1 MGEIITHNKWKSD
14 RILHNINQAGILYN
28 DLFLV
33 FLSHSYKNNFMSNV
47 TAPAKKT
54 AKKVLV
60 IEDEG
65 EIGLLLNI
73 ILNENDFELDYVKDL
88 SSADEY
94 LQKEQPSVIILDNK
108 LPDGFGV
115 DFISYIKKKYAA
127 IKIIMISG
135 FASARDIALE
145 NGADMFIEKPF
156 SKDELN
162 MSLNK
167 LVC

>member
-1 MGEIITHNKWKSD
+1 
-14 RILHNINQAGILYN
+14 
-28 DLFLV
+28 
-33 FLSHSYKNNFMSNV
+33 MSNV
-47 TAPAKKT
+47 TAPSKKT

-73 ILNENDFELDYVKDL
+73 ILNEKDFELDYVKDL

-115 DFISYIKKKYAA
+115 DFISYIKKKYSA

-135 FASARDIALE
+135 FASAKDVALA
-145 NGADMFIEKPF
+145 NGADMFFEKPF

-162 MSLNK
+162 NSLNK

>member
-1 MGEIITHNKWKSD
+1 
-14 RILHNINQAGILYN
+14 
-28 DLFLV
+28 
-33 FLSHSYKNNFMSNV
+33 MSNV
-47 TAPAKKT
+47 TAPSQKT

-115 DFISYIKKKYAA
+115 DFISYIKKKYAD

-135 FASARDIALE
+135 FASAKDVALA
-145 NGADMFIEKPF
+145 NGADMFFEKPF
-156 SKDELN
+156 TKDELN

>member
-1 MGEIITHNKWKSD
+1 
-14 RILHNINQAGILYN
+14 
-28 DLFLV
+28 
-33 FLSHSYKNNFMSNV
+33 MSNV
-47 TAPAKKT
+47 TAAQKKI

-60 IEDEG
+60 VEDEG

-73 ILNENDFELDYVKDL
+73 ILNENDFELDYVKNL

-135 FASARDIALE
+135 FSSARDVALE
-145 NGADMFIEKPF
+145 NGADIFMEKPF

>member
-1 MGEIITHNKWKSD
+1 
-14 RILHNINQAGILYN
+14 
-28 DLFLV
+28 
-33 FLSHSYKNNFMSNV
+33 MSNV
-47 TAPAKKT
+47 TAPLKNT

-115 DFISYIKKKYAA
+115 DFISYIKKKYAD

-135 FASARDIALE
+135 FASAKDVALA
-145 NGADMFIEKPF
+145 NGADMFFEKPF
-156 SKDELN
+156 TKDDLN

>member
-1 MGEIITHNKWKSD
+1 M
-14 RILHNINQAGILYN
+14 
-28 DLFLV
+28 
-33 FLSHSYKNNFMSNV
+33 
-47 TAPAKKT
+47 
-54 AKKVLV
+54 

-135 FASARDIALE
+135 FASARDVALA
-145 NGADMFIEKPF
+145 NGADMFFEKPF

-162 MSLNK
+162 NSLNK

>member
-1 MGEIITHNKWKSD
+1 
-14 RILHNINQAGILYN
+14 
-28 DLFLV
+28 
-33 FLSHSYKNNFMSNV
+33 MSNV
-47 TAPAKKT
+47 TAAPKKI

-60 IEDEG
+60 VEDEG

-115 DFISYIKKKYAA
+115 DFISYIKKKYAD

-135 FASARDIALE
+135 FASAKDVALA
-145 NGADMFIEKPF
+145 NGADMFFEKPF
-156 SKDELN
+156 TKDELN

>member
-1 MGEIITHNKWKSD
+1 
-14 RILHNINQAGILYN
+14 
-28 DLFLV
+28 
-33 FLSHSYKNNFMSNV
+33 MSNV
-47 TAPAKKT
+47 TAPSQKT

-115 DFISYIKKKYAA
+115 DFISYIKTKYAA
-127 IKIIMISG
+127 IEIIMISG
-135 FASARDIALE
+135 FASARDVALA
-145 NGADMFIEKPF
+145 NGADIFFEKPF

-162 MSLNK
+162 KSLNK

>member
-1 MGEIITHNKWKSD
+1 M
-14 RILHNINQAGILYN
+14 IL
-28 DLFLV
+28 FPV
-33 FLSHSYKNNFMSNV
+33 FSSHSYKNNFMSNA
-47 TAPAKKT
+47 TASKNKT

-60 IEDEG
+60 VEDEG

-73 ILNENDFELDYVKDL
+73 ILNEKDFELDYVNNL
-88 SSADEY
+88 LSADEY
-94 LQKEQPSVIILDNK
+94 LQKEEPSVIILDNK

-115 DFISYIKKKYAA
+115 DFISYIKKKYSD

-135 FASARDIALE
+135 FASAKDVALA
-145 NGADMFIEKPF
+145 NGADMFFEKPF

-162 MSLNK
+162 KSLNK

>member
-1 MGEIITHNKWKSD
+1 
-14 RILHNINQAGILYN
+14 
-28 DLFLV
+28 
-33 FLSHSYKNNFMSNV
+33 MSNV
-47 TAPAKKT
+47 TAPSQKT

-135 FASARDIALE
+135 FASAKDVALA
-145 NGADMFIEKPF
+145 NGADIFFEKPF
-156 SKDELN
+156 SKDDLN
-162 MSLNK
+162 KSLNK

>member
-1 MGEIITHNKWKSD
+1 
-14 RILHNINQAGILYN
+14 
-28 DLFLV
+28 
-33 FLSHSYKNNFMSNV
+33 MSNI

-115 DFISYIKKKYAA
+115 DFISYIKKKYSA

-135 FASARDIALE
+135 FASARDVALA
-145 NGADMFIEKPF
+145 NGADMFFEKPF

-162 MSLNK
+162 NSLNK